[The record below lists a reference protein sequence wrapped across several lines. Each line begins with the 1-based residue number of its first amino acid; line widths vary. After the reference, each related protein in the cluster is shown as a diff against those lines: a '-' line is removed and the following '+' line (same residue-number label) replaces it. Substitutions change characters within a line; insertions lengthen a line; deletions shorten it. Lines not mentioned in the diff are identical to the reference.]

1 MNSEHSGQSRGQ
13 AEKKGPSIL
22 PFAPNRVL
30 RLYLG
35 GYGIDK
41 LCGKTPAEDTRYP
54 ENWIASVIEGNGRA
68 YHSPGHGISKIL
80 VDGSPVD
87 FPGFLK
93 EHAEM
98 MLGAGPVE
106 KYGPSPGVL
115 VKFLDSAEQLP
126 LQVHPTRADARK
138 YLHSDYGKT
147 EAWIVLSTRRI
158 HGEEPY
164 LLVGFNDRLDRGIF
178 TRECLDG
185 KFVHGGE
192 MLNKIHVAPGDV
204 IIIRGG
210 VPHAIGPGVTMVEI
224 MEPSD
229 WVIIPE
235 IECCGVQLNEKQ
247 RFMGIDPE
255 TAVSMTDFTPHTISE
270 IREKFFPERKLLER
284 QGNSMLTS
292 LISPEDCALFSACE
306 VDVEGK
312 FQFRNPDSFAIGAV
326 VEGSLNFGGV
336 VLPQGGNFFLPYA
349 VKELEI
355 SGNGRVILIRP
366 PQVS

>member
-1 MNSEHSGQSRGQ
+1 MV
-13 AEKKGPSIL
+13 AIY

-41 LCGKTPAEDTRYP
+41 LCGKTPAEDTRFP

-80 VDGSPVD
+80 VDGEPVD

-98 MLGAGPVE
+98 MLGADHVA
-106 KYGPSPGVL
+106 KYGPIPGVL

-138 YLHSDYGKT
+138 HLHSDYGKT
-147 EAWIVLSTRRI
+147 EAWIVLSTRRVN
-158 HGEEPY
+158 GEEPY
-164 LLVGFNDRLDRGIF
+164 LLVGFNDRLDREVF
-178 TRECLDG
+178 ARECLEG
-185 KFVHGGE
+185 KFVHGEE
-192 MLNKIHVAPGDV
+192 MLNRMHVYPGDV

-229 WVIIPE
+229 WVVIPE
-235 IECCGVQLNEKQ
+235 IDCCGVKLNETQ
-247 RFMGIDPE
+247 RFMGIAPK
-255 TAVSMTDFTPHTISE
+255 TAVGMFDFTSMTSAQ
-270 IREKFFPERKLLER
+270 IRARYSPVPK
-284 QGNSMLTS
+284 MLTNNAAGCLRS
-292 LISPEDCALFSACE
+292 LISPEECALFSVSE
-306 VDVEGK
+306 LQLDGK
-312 FQFRNPDSFAIGAV
+312 WEFTNADSCGIGIV
-326 VEGSLNFGGV
+326 VEGRLRFDGIEIGT
-336 VLPQGGNFFLPYA
+336 GGNFFLPYA
-349 VKELEI
+349 LKRMTVEGK
-355 SGNGRVILIRP
+355 GRLMLVRP
-366 PQVS
+366 PETRD